1 MYRSSYWLLDGK
13 HKIAATSNHES
24 FGGGVF
30 KFKDLKIVSF
40 NMTGNYECVIE
51 NINIR
56 EQKVVSQKALFPD
69 RYGELFINLFHEYT
83 GFD

>member
-13 HKIAATSNHES
+13 HKIAAMPNHHS
-24 FGGGVF
+24 FDGDLF
-30 KFKDLKIVSF
+30 QFKDLKIVSF

-56 EQKVVSQKALFPD
+56 GQKVFSQKALFPD
-69 RYGELFINLFHEYT
+69 RKGELL
-83 GFD
+83 